1 MSAFSNKTE
10 AAIVDHF
17 LRGVE
22 VPVSG
27 DLYLGLFT
35 ADPGESGF
43 ANEATYEGYARVLI
57 TFTEIDENG
66 NTSNAEALLFPPN
79 VSQVDQT
86 IAAAAVYDSA
96 DVSDGNQVIHGGLI
110 DAKTLSFNDLMSFP
124 VGSLVLKV
132 N

>member
-43 ANEATYEGYARVLI
+43 NNEATYEGYARQMI
-57 TFTEIDENG
+57 KFTEIDENG
-66 NTSNAEALLFPPN
+66 NTSNAEALLFPAN

-96 DVSDGNQVIHGGLI
+96 DANDGNQVIHGGLI
-110 DAKTLSFNDLMSFP
+110 DSKVLGFNDLMSFP